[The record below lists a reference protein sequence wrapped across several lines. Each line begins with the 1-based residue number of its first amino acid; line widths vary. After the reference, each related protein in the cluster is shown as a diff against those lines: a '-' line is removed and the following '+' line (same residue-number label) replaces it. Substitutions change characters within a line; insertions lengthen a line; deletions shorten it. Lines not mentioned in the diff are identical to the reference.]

1 MRRGGTLREPEGE
14 DELALGALDAEAG
27 GEEWTSGCELLAQ
40 AGLGSEAC
48 PHSRPSRE
56 RWPNRRGRPGSGRD
70 PSEVGAQDRST
81 KKQGRTAKAR
91 GGGQARGG
99 SLAVAGGRMGL
110 ACCMGTGTADGGR
123 GRGTGDGA
131 TGWSCGIGEWSTW
144 DRSYAR
150 EGAGKNDDGCGNG
163 IGLPGPRGSRLK
175 GRVAGLVNDCIGGS
189 GWGTVARRGWG
200 TRARTGSPRSLRQ
213 SPELGARGRGGLEG
227 GRDSSEHGDGSN
239 SQGSRA
245 GRGLQDGDSSAA
257 ERLKTG
263 ILVKALEVG
272 KWAAGYVIEH

>member
-14 DELALGALDAEAG
+14 DELALGALEAEAG
-27 GEEWTSGCELLAQ
+27 GEEWTSGCELLAR
-40 AGLGSEAC
+40 AGLGNEAC

-56 RWPNRRGRPGSGRD
+56 RWPNRCGRPGSGRD
-70 PSEVGAQDRST
+70 PSEVGL
-81 KKQGRTAKAR
+81 RTGARRNRAGQRRR
-91 GGGQARGG
+91 GGGGRASEGRE
-99 SLAVAGGRMGL
+99 SGGRRRSDGFGVL
-110 ACCMGTGTADGGR
+110 YGHGYGGR
-123 GRGTGDGA
+123 RTGTGDGA